1 MGFRRMAINL
11 GMDKPFRPD
20 KDVDFIT
27 SVIILSIF
35 NLVIYVIN
43 QAAGIIIWVILALG
57 IIGFVLEKIKKQDEV
72 NFTTFVVVFSIVN
85 FFVYVINQV
94 VGIIIWILLALSII
108 GFLFKKIKKA
118 KKGVIRISQRDDF
131 A

>member
-1 MGFRRMAINL
+1 MAINL

-27 SVIILSIF
+27 SVTILSIF

-43 QAAGIIIWVILALG
+43 Q
-57 IIGFVLEKIKKQDEV
+57 
-72 NFTTFVVVFSIVN
+72 
-85 FFVYVINQV
+85 V
-94 VGIIIWILLALSII
+94 VGIIIWILIALSII
-108 GFLFKKIKKA
+108 GFLFKKVKKA